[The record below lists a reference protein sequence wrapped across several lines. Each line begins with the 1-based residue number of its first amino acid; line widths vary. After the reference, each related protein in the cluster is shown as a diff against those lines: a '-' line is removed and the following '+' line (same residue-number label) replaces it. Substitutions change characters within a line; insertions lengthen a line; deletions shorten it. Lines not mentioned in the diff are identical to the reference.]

1 MKTHE
6 EKISEIVAALEGF
19 PVNTIK
25 GLIRSARADKGTRA
39 AYELAAA
46 WRVLDTLVTQ
56 DEAEAF
62 LEKLEAES
70 RRAA

>member
-1 MKTHE
+1 MTHE
-6 EKISEIVAALEGF
+6 EKINEIVTALEGF
-19 PVNTIK
+19 PVKTIK
-25 GLIRSARADKGTRA
+25 ALIRSARADRGSRA

-46 WRVLDTLVTQ
+46 WRVLDTLVTE

-62 LEKLEAES
+62 LEELEANS